1 MSDTNSDDGFARTYG
16 VELLFDS
23 RPSIDVKAAVTELEE
38 SIGAIEQKESGDQNM
53 FFLLDHQVTYEDGK
67 QVPSQLMLVHA
78 DPKKDKDSLDEEIQQ
93 SWQTPNASEIV
104 SRTKYKVLL
113 TDIMASGLEPNERHF
128 IFSNALRILTKHSNC
143 IGVANKLTQQIIDAD
158 EIKNNSDPLLGFIN
172 IRFFNAG
179 EEGLLMDSL
188 GLAALGL
195 YDIQCHFVEL
205 DPNEVSSQL
214 YNIAYYIFNEDPDFE
229 NGHTVAGING
239 ESWKVQYENS
249 LAAPH
254 RDVLDL
260 NPGAEYAA
268 GNR

>member
-16 VELLFDS
+16 VELLFECN
-23 RPSIDVKAAVTELEE
+23 PSIDVKAAITELEE
-38 SIGAIEQKESGDQNM
+38 SIGTIDQKESGEQNM
-53 FFLLDHQVTYEDGK
+53 FFLIDHQVTYEDGK

-78 DPKKDKDSLDEEIQQ
+78 DPNKDKDSLDEEIQQ

-104 SRTKYKVLL
+104 NRTKYKVLL
-113 TDIMASGLEPNERHF
+113 TDIMVSGLEPKERHF
-128 IFSNALRILTKHSNC
+128 ILSNALRIFTKHSNC
-143 IGVANKLTQQIIDAD
+143 IGVANKRTQQIIDVD
-158 EIKNNSDPLLGFIN
+158 EINNNADPLLGFIN

-179 EEGLLMDSL
+179 EQGLLMDSL

-214 YNIAYYIFNEDPDFE
+214 YNIVYYIFNEAPDFE
-229 NGHTVAGING
+229 NGQTVAGVNG
-239 ESWKVQYENS
+239 DNWRVQFENS
-249 LAAPH
+249 LVAPH

-260 NPGAEYAA
+260 NPGPEYAA